1 MHGEQMLDSNDTSK
15 TDDSQMPMLQP
26 MEFGGI
32 LDNALSFYR
41 NNFRFFF
48 AIIAIYIVWV
58 GLQEAVVVWL
68 LDRYGTPNFD
78 HLWLLERSNTPNF
91 NSLVSDVDDLLDNL
105 VYMFCV
111 GVFVIASSKIYLGR
125 RLTFR
130 VALQQFRS
138 QFPVY
143 LGSSLLF
150 LIPYMTLTLDSIERS
165 IRAPLSLLFLL
176 FLSVFY
182 ISWVFY
188 GHAILLEGFTVM
200 EAFGRSRTLVRGT
213 WMRVCSIT
221 LAILLLQIGVYY
233 ILGGSLGVVFA
244 LLGILQ
250 EGSLMEAIG
259 NLLRLKYVDIR
270 PTSLDSLIMYIVYL
284 GWSAFTLPVYAIGV
298 TLLYFDLRIR
308 KEGFDIE
315 MRVHNSQ
322 DLM

>member
-1 MHGEQMLDSNDTSK
+1 MLDSNDTPK
-15 TDDSQMPMLQP
+15 TDNSQMPMLQP

-32 LDNALSFYR
+32 LDSALSLYR
-41 NNFRFFF
+41 NNFRLFL
-48 AIIAIYIVWV
+48 AVISIYIVWI

-68 LDRYGTPNFD
+68 L
-78 HLWLLERSNTPNF
+78 EMSNTSN
-91 NSLVSDVDDLLDNL
+91 LDTLISDVDDLLDDL

-111 GVFVIASSKIYLGR
+111 GVFVVASGEIYLGR

-130 VALQQFRS
+130 GTLQRFYS

-150 LIPYMTLTLDSIERS
+150 LIPYMILTLDSIEWS
-165 IRAPLSLLFLL
+165 LLSGLLTLLSLPFLC
-176 FLSVFY
+176 VFY
-182 ISWVFY
+182 VSWIFY
-188 GHAILLEGFTVM
+188 GHAVLLEGFTVM

-221 LAILLLQIGVYY
+221 LAILLLEIGIYY

-244 LLGILQ
+244 LLGIVQ
-250 EGSLMEAIG
+250 EGSLMEIIG
-259 NLLRLKYVDIR
+259 DLLRLKYVDIR
-270 PTSLDSLIMYIVYL
+270 PTSLDSLIMYIIYL
-284 GWSAFTLPVYAIGV
+284 GWDAFTLPIYAIGV

-315 MRVHNSQ
+315 MQVRGSQ